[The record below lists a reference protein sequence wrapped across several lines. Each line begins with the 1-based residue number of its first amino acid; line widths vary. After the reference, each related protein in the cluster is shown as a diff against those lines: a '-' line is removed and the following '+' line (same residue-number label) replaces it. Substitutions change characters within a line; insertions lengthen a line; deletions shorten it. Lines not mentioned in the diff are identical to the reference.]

1 MSGTLG
7 RDGAP
12 STDVQSR
19 PRRPGPNPVLLEGGL
34 ARRRLP
40 GSLPRGRSRADAD
53 ADADADALLPE
64 GDQSGSS
71 ARALVGKGGTRPS
84 ARASVHPSVRPP
96 GILRLEEEPAP
107 VSDAEAFSLL
117 RPQDPRAPGLWT
129 WHQLWGFA
137 WHERAAS
144 LPPSLPR
151 AHGVEPAATG
161 RPGRSPGVLQA
172 LRLHLRGSFLFSAS
186 GCLVSLNFG
195 FSAYRPECPFCFVSG
210 LLVCLCD
217 TTSLLCFLFLFFEV
231 LSPCYFYLHLSDG
244 Q

>member
-1 MSGTLG
+1 MLSWAREGHVPVRG
-7 RDGAP
+7 PP
-12 STDVQSR
+12 SIRLSVRLASFAWRKSQR
-19 PRRPGPNPVLLEGGL
+19 RFQMPRR
-34 ARRRLP
+34 
-40 GSLPRGRSRADAD
+40 SH
-53 ADADADALLPE
+53 
-64 GDQSGSS
+64 SS
-71 ARALVGKGGTRPS
+71 AHRTPEPPACGRGISSGASPGT
-84 ARASVHPSVRPP
+84 SVPP
-96 GILRLEEEPAP
+96 P
-107 VSDAEAFSLL
+107 
-117 RPQDPRAPGLWT
+117 
-129 WHQLWGFA
+129 
-137 WHERAAS
+137 S